1 MRCGLAVF
9 DLQVH
14 LEHSRSRFSCA
25 SSRMGSAACRITA
38 ARQARLV
45 IVDER
50 DDVSAR
56 NVAVIDDGES
66 AAVEIEFDADHLSRR
81 DARAD
86 RPSV

>member
-1 MRCGLAVF
+1 MREQQDRLRDMTDRPLG
-9 DLQVH
+9 Q
-14 LEHSRSRFSCA
+14 
-25 SSRMGSAACRITA
+25 T
-38 ARQARLV
+38 RLV

-56 NVAVIDDGES
+56 DVAVIDDGES
-66 AAVEIEFDADHLSRR
+66 GAIEIEFDADHLSRR